1 VHGGYGIQPA
11 SKGLTAVEAESRDV
25 VHWYFLGD
33 SIIIMTH
40 HACYRCLHHHILNFS
55 QLAAPPAHH
64 TPLCTQQIVQPTL
77 SDPAIYIKAAA
88 MDVFTIN
95 SSLLKRQQEA
105 YHAIISRVELY
116 SPRLTH
122 HLHHRSKSSSPTK
135 RLSAPRLRRLS
146 ASFNRPRL
154 Y

>member
-1 VHGGYGIQPA
+1 
-11 SKGLTAVEAESRDV
+11 
-25 VHWYFLGD
+25 
-33 SIIIMTH
+33 
-40 HACYRCLHHHILNFS
+40 
-55 QLAAPPAHH
+55 
-64 TPLCTQQIVQPTL
+64 
-77 SDPAIYIKAAA
+77 

-122 HLHHRSKSSSPTK
+122 HLHHRSKSSPPTK

-146 ASFNRPRL
+146 ASLNKPRGPVIACLPPPNSFSALVFLLSFISVIATSFLPGNPNRPAPILESYLLREL
-154 Y
+154 QE

>member
-1 VHGGYGIQPA
+1 M
-11 SKGLTAVEAESRDV
+11 

-40 HACYRCLHHHILNFS
+40 PAFFCAHALAWLLLATAACLHHHHLILYFS
-55 QLAAPPAHH
+55 HLLLLTHTTPPVDRSTKTSKNYH
-64 TPLCTQQIVQPTL
+64 
-77 SDPAIYIKAAA
+77 DPAIYIKAAA

-122 HLHHRSKSSSPTK
+122 HLHHRSKSSPPTK

-146 ASFNRPRL
+146 ASLNKPRL